1 MNIIYKKIEEKD
13 KEKIECLKQEV
24 ITGIERQEFYMEDP
38 EEDKTKMF
46 ENTIFYGAYDN
57 DNLVGLAQLYIDQ
70 EYLEDMKEIF
80 GLKRYSVCE
89 LGTALVKKEY
99 RNQGIMQNL
108 IKIQIDIAKDMKF
121 EYIIATIHP
130 ENIPSNRAFEKS
142 GFHIKGQAI
151 FRENYL
157 RNLCVMKI

>member
-24 ITGIERQEFYMEDP
+24 ISGIERQEFYMEDP

-46 ENTIFYGAYDN
+46 EDTILYGAYDN
-57 DNLVGLAQLYIDQ
+57 DKLVGIAQLYINQ
-70 EYLEDMKEIF
+70 EYLDDMKKVFDLAEY
-80 GLKRYSVCE
+80 RVCE

-108 IKIQIDIAKDMKF
+108 IKMQIDIAKELKF
-121 EYIIATIHP
+121 EYIITTIHP
-130 ENIPSNRAFEKS
+130 GNLPSNRAFEKN
-142 GFHIKGQAI
+142 GFYVKGQAI